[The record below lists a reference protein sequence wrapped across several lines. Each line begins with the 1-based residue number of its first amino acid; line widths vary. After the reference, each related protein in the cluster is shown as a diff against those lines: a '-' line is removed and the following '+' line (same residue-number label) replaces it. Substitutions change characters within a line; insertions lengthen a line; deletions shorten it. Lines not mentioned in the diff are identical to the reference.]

1 MTNWRVRLPANMRP
15 SGPVSVAKNPMRKE
29 PATLT
34 MIVPQGKVSPKSRAA
49 TPEHQKR
56 ATPPMALPIAT
67 QI

>member
-1 MTNWRVRLPANMRP
+1 MR
-15 SGPVSVAKNPMRKE
+15 NE

-67 QI
+67 QM